1 MFTTKIDLPEPVRFK
16 IVEML
21 NQRVAECIDLTLQAK
36 QAHWNVKGPNFRSLH
51 KLFDTVSTGI
61 RKSSDL
67 LAERLVQL
75 GGIAQGTVEAVIDQS
90 RLQAYPLT
98 ITAEV
103 DHLNALST
111 SIASCGKWMRES
123 VDIAAEWKDAGT
135 SDLLLRT
142 TQKLDQYLWMVEA
155 HLQGRSQELNAVDQK
170 QEKPLQGRQLK
181 SASGG

>member
-1 MFTTKIDLPEPVRFK
+1 MFKTKIDLSESVRSK

-21 NQRVAECIDLTLQAK
+21 NQRVAECLDLTLQAK
-36 QAHWNVKGPNFRSLH
+36 QAHWNIKGPNFRSLH
-51 KLFDTVSTGI
+51 KLFDTVSTGVQ
-61 RKSSDL
+61 KSGDL

-75 GGIAQGTVEAVIDQS
+75 GGIAMGTVEAVVDQS

-98 ITAEV
+98 ILEEV

-111 SIASCGKWMRES
+111 SIASCGKAMRECI
-123 VDIAAEWKDAGT
+123 DAALEWKDQGT

-142 TQKLDQYLWMVEA
+142 SQKLDKYLWMVEA
-155 HLQGRSQELNAVDQK
+155 HLQGRTHEHAAREQE
-170 QEKPLQGRQLK
+170 EYPLQARQLK